1 MIQYIVLIV
10 SGGIFGF
17 LLLLYGVL
25 AIEKDKLNKRNNE
38 KLSDSYKEK
47 NLRKMEYDIAFY
59 DGKHSRRENVS
70 QVAMDDLLSDGKASE
85 EAQLSENAVFAQ
97 IEYEGIKE
105 IKGNYNPESAN

>member
-1 MIQYIVLIV
+1 MLQYIILIV
-10 SGGIFGF
+10 SGGVFGF
-17 LLLLYGVL
+17 LLLLYGAL
-25 AIEKDKLNKRNNE
+25 AIERDKLNKRNNE
-38 KLSDSYKEK
+38 KLADSYKEQ

-59 DGKHSRRENVS
+59 DGSNRGTENVS

-85 EAQLSENAVFAQ
+85 EAHLSERAVFTQ